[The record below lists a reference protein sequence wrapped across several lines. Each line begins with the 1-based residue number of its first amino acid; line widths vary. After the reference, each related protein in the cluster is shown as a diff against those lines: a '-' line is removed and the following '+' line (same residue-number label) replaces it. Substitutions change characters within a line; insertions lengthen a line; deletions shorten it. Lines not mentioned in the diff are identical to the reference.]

1 MKNRHQNKGNL
12 LFALFIIL
20 IFSSCSQESE
30 ESADLVIVNA
40 KIHTVDLS
48 NSEVEAIA
56 IRDGKILA
64 LGTSEEIQPYINTTT
79 TVIEAEGKLVLPG
92 FIDSHMHAFWGGQRL
107 IEINLR
113 NVESIEDLQQQLSDW
128 IEEKQIPVGEP
139 VWGIGPFPNPGLFGG
154 IGWPTK
160 DILDEVSPKHP
171 VVFSRGGGH
180 ALWVNS
186 QALSKAGITKDTPVP
201 EGGELL
207 IDEASGEP
215 TGILKEAAQNLIT
228 DIIEHNIDQKAVFEK
243 TMAQAA
249 EFGLTGITPITTDLA
264 GLEAIKS
271 LHQEGKLTTRVNVG
285 FSTDQLD
292 TLISLGLK
300 TGDGDDMVRIGP
312 LKIFMDGSLGAL
324 SAFMYEEFTD
334 NPGNSGLAQYT
345 EKGINT
351 LVEKAHN
358 NNFQVAIH
366 AIGDK
371 GVTWVLNAI
380 EGAQKIQG
388 DKGLRHRVEHNTV
401 NIDEDTKRFKELS
414 VIASMQPHI
423 TGSQAYRERRLG
435 EERAYHVDMWRSLLN
450 NEAMISWGTDWP
462 VSSLNPMDVLDD
474 VVTRIPEQRLT
485 MEESIKNY
493 TFGSAFAAHDE
504 KIRGSLEVGKLADIV
519 ILSKD
524 LFTISPE
531 EIATTEVLYT
541 ILGGKVVYQRQ

>member
-1 MKNRHQNKGNL
+1 MKTQYQTQSRFLIAL
-12 LFALFIIL
+12 LIMLVI
-20 IFSSCSQESE
+20 SSCSQESKDT
-30 ESADLVIVNA
+30 ADLVIINS
-40 KIHTVDLS
+40 KIHTVDEA
-48 NSEVEAIA
+48 NRQFEAIA
-56 IRDGKILA
+56 VRDGKIIA
-64 LGTSEEIQPYINTTT
+64 VGTTEEIQSYTGSATTLIN
-79 TVIEAEGKLVLPG
+79 AEGNLVLPG

-113 NVESIEDLQQQLSDW
+113 NVESVEELQQRLSNW
-128 IEEKQIPVGEP
+128 INEKQIPEGEP
-139 VWGIGPFPNPGLFGG
+139 VWGIGPFPNPNLFGG
-154 IGWPTK
+154 VGWPTK
-160 DILDEVSPKHP
+160 EILDEVSPMHP
-171 VVFSRGGGH
+171 VILSRGGGH

-186 QALSKAGITKDTPVP
+186 LALSKAGITKDTAVP
-201 EGGELL
+201 EGGEVV
-207 IDEASGEP
+207 IDERSGEL

-228 DIIEHNIDQKAVFEK
+228 DNIEHKIDQKAVFEK
-243 TMAQAA
+243 AMANAI

-264 GLEAIKS
+264 GLEAIRA
-271 LHQEGKLTTRVNVG
+271 LQQEGKLTTRVNVG
-285 FSTDQLD
+285 FSTNQLD
-292 TLISLGLK
+292 TLISLGMK

-334 NPGNSGLAQYT
+334 NPGNIGLAQYT
-345 EKGINT
+345 EEGINT

-380 EGAQKIQG
+380 ERAQKNFG

-401 NIDEDTKRFKELS
+401 NIDEDTNRFNELS

-435 EERAYHVDMWRSLLN
+435 TERANHVDMWRSLLN
-450 NEAMISWGTDWP
+450 NEAMIAWGTDWP

-474 VVTRIPEQRLT
+474 VVTRFPEQRLT
-485 MEESIKNY
+485 MQESIRNY

-504 KIRGSLEVGKLADIV
+504 DNRGSLEVGKLADIV
-519 ILSKD
+519 ILSRD
-524 LFTISPE
+524 IFTIPPE
-531 EIATTEVLYT
+531 EIAATEVLYT